1 MASRECSISANVADI
16 LIKKLRDKRAQAREL
31 RIPPPTPTKQLP
43 PRLSPE
49 FDDNGLVPKGEPL
62 DAVKQKLG
70 IIDTCFPSYKV
81 PEPTTPQS
89 TTASTEQPSEEPVP
103 VDYPDTYRTLSS
115 KEKLVLLFAE
125 NFRRQYREKF
135 PNRKPLVLAL
145 PNECGVQKFV
155 CTTLRPSVL
164 LFPDLIGSWEE
175 IAAFVADYI
184 IYEPLA
190 NQVNMVSTQTARSA
204 L

>member
-1 MASRECSISANVADI
+1 MSSRESSISANVADI

-31 RIPPPTPTKQLP
+31 RIPPPTPTKQP
-43 PRLSPE
+43 SVRFSPE
-49 FDDNGLVPKGEPL
+49 LSVELRPGNETLEAMKR
-62 DAVKQKLG
+62 KLG
-70 IIDTCFPSYKV
+70 VIDTCFPAY
-81 PEPTTPQS
+81 
-89 TTASTEQPSEEPVP
+89 QPPVDVQDGTDA

-125 NFRRQYREKF
+125 NFRQQYREKF
-135 PNRKPLVLAL
+135 PHRQPLVLAP

-164 LFPDLIGSWEE
+164 LFPDLIGSWQE

-184 IYEPLA
+184 VYEPLVD
-190 NQVNMVSTQTARSA
+190 QVNMVSATIVTSKGGFFPKRH
-204 L
+204 

>member
-1 MASRECSISANVADI
+1 MASARDSSISANVADI

-31 RIPPPTPTKQLP
+31 RIPPPTPTREPTVRQSPDFNVESLP
-43 PRLSPE
+43 
-49 FDDNGLVPKGEPL
+49 NGETL
-62 DAVKQKLG
+62 DAVKRKLG
-70 IIDTCFPSYKV
+70 VIDTCFPSYQPPP
-81 PEPTTPQS
+81 PEPSGSS
-89 TTASTEQPSEEPVP
+89 TTEEGAPEP
-103 VDYPDTYRTLSS
+103 AIEESFPETYRTLSS

-135 PNRKPLVLAL
+135 GHRKPLVLAL

-155 CTTLRPSVL
+155 STTLRPSVL

-184 IYEPLA
+184 AYEPLD
-190 NQVNMVSTQTARSA
+190 NQVNMVSTSP
-204 L
+204 